1 LNCEINKKL
10 VFIQI
15 LMHKNAC
22 NEQFLSTFAAQKK
35 ENAFRTNVCI
45 EYGIISMA

>member
-15 LMHKNAC
+15 LMHKNAW
-22 NEQFLSTFAAQKK
+22 NEQFLSNFAARNEKTHRKK
-35 ENAFRTNVCI
+35 R
-45 EYGIISMA
+45 